1 MESKSTPLHAGQKV
15 KTPHGAGRVQYV
27 RMAPPD
33 FTAVEAVSVLLDG
46 RAAYGGTIYAAKDV
60 VAIEEADE

>member
-1 MESKSTPLHAGQKV
+1 
-15 KTPHGAGRVQYV
+15 
-27 RMAPPD
+27 MAPPD